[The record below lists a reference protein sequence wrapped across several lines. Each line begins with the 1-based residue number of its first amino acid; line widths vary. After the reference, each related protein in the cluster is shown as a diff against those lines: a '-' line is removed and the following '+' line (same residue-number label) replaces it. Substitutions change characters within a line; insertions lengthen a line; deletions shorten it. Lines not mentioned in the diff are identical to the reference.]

1 MVRFVSAV
9 IVVVLLV
16 VFTIQNIDQV
26 EVQLPFIKDAFRI
39 RLIYLLLTTYVLGY
53 VTSHLSAMARQWKQ
67 SKKKKAK
74 ETEQNTTIDDYLQ

>member
-26 EVQLPFIKDAFRI
+26 EVQLPFIKDGFRI

-53 VTSHLSAMARQWKQ
+53 ITSYLSGMARQWKQ
-67 SKKKKAK
+67 SKKKKGA
-74 ETEQNTTIDDYLQ
+74 EESTNIDEYLE